1 MTKIALVASS
11 GGYLYELSS
20 LKEFYDPH
28 PHYWVSFDTEDA
40 GYLLR
45 DEDVYWAYHPTNR
58 SIINFIR
65 NFFLARK
72 ILRREKPSMLIS
84 TGAGVGVS
92 FLFAAKTQGI
102 RTIYLESLTRITN
115 LSLSGRLV
123 YPFVDL
129 FLVQWEHLT
138 KAYPKAIF
146 RGTIV

>member
-1 MTKIALVASS
+1 MLFRS
-11 GGYLYELSS
+11 
-20 LKEFYDPH
+20 
-28 PHYWVSFDTEDA
+28 
-40 GYLLR
+40 
-45 DEDVYWAYHPTNR
+45 R